1 MAVDSL
7 QISAQTARRG
17 PGRPFV
23 KGQSGN
29 PAGRPRGSRNRMREL
44 AELLDDQAEALLR
57 SVVTRALE
65 GDAIAMRLCVE
76 RILAPRRERP
86 MELDLPPI
94 QGAAD
99 ISGAMAAVTTAATQG
114 NLTPGEAATLSKV
127 VETYLHAI
135 EATDFEYRL
144 RAVEASVAEEA

>member
-1 MAVDSL
+1 
-7 QISAQTARRG
+7 
-17 PGRPFV
+17 
-23 KGQSGN
+23 
-29 PAGRPRGSRNRMREL
+29 MRAL
-44 AELLDDQAEALLR
+44 AELLDDQAEALLG

-65 GDAIAMRLCVE
+65 GDATAMRLCVE

-114 NLTPGEAATLSKV
+114 NLTPGEAAALSKV
-127 VETYLHAI
+127 VETYLHAL

-144 RAVEASVAEEA
+144 RAVEASFAEEA

>member
-1 MAVDSL
+1 
-7 QISAQTARRG
+7 
-17 PGRPFV
+17 
-23 KGQSGN
+23 
-29 PAGRPRGSRNRMREL
+29 MRAL

-65 GDAIAMRLCVE
+65 GDATAMRLCVE

-114 NLTPGEAATLSKV
+114 NLTPGEAATLGRLI
-127 VETYLHAI
+127 ETFLRAI